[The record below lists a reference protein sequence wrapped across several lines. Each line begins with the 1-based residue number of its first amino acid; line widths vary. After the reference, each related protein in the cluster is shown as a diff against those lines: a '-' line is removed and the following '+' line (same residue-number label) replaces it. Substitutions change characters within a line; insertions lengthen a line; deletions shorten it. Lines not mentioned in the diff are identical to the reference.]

1 MWDFLTCNDLQMF
14 INIHSAASLCWR
26 SFFYTL
32 QQSAWDTATDLS
44 NLSPL
49 LPMPALSPVFLH
61 ASCSAATATLHPHSS
76 WSHIRGEQQ
85 PWISPVVPAGAA
97 AALMSCLLCP
107 VRASAHVQPCVPQSG
122 DKMLQ
127 IVAPSAELRPQ
138 PLISALQNMPL
149 GRGCCGVAWL
159 YPKWKSA
166 SLNRF
171 CCFVCSLHYS
181 FRIIYHHFA
190 IASN

>member
-1 MWDFLTCNDLQMF
+1 MWDFLTCNDLQMC
-14 INIHSAASLCWR
+14 INLHSAASLCGR

-32 QQSAWDTATDLS
+32 QQSAWDAPTGLS
-44 NLSPL
+44 NVSPL
-49 LPMPALSPVFLH
+49 LSMPALSPVFLH
-61 ASCSAATATLHPHSS
+61 ASCSAATPTLHPHISC
-76 WSHIRGEQQ
+76 IRGEQQ
-85 PWISPVVPAGAA
+85 PWISPVVPAGATA
-97 AALMSCLLCP
+97 VLMSCLLSP
-107 VRASAHVQPCVPQSG
+107 VRASAHVQPCVQQSG
-122 DKMLQ
+122 YKVLQ

-138 PLISALQNMPL
+138 PLISTLQNMPL
-149 GRGCCGVAWL
+149 GRGCYEVARL
-159 YPKWKSA
+159 YQKWKSA